1 MATRTVRHAG
11 AVWSISRRESG
22 EEREA
27 APGIPAPPMTLVVI
41 ESSAGHRAVQ
51 ALPAGA
57 LEAMSDEAL
66 VEVVEGVLR
75 ARERE

>member
-11 AVWSISRRESG
+11 VVWSISRREAG
-22 EEREA
+22 AEQEA
-27 APGIPAPPMTLVVI
+27 APGLPPPPMSLVVI

-57 LEAMSDEAL
+57 LDAMTDEAL
-66 VEVVEGVLR
+66 VEIVEGVLR
-75 ARERE
+75 SLEPE

>member
-1 MATRTVRHAG
+1 MATRTVKHAG
-11 AVWSISRRESG
+11 VVWSISRRPAAEG
-22 EEREA
+22 EEA
-27 APGIPAPPMTLVVI
+27 APGLPPPPMTLVVI

-57 LEAMSDEAL
+57 LEEMTDEAL